1 MEPRPDSETS
11 RSPVSRSL
19 ALVASSLA
27 MVAAAKNVE
36 PQTADPQPLK
46 LYKDALFTYDISA
59 RKPTAANHC
68 ATSTRIGS
76 GKERVERDLFNF
88 FIHGPIHLSVAETAG
103 IGGNLEQESPFDT
116 SGDGIAQWTG
126 KRYAAMTKYVDEHP
140 SMTVLNAQIHYI
152 GVELTHGHGAGEDDR
167 PALADLRK
175 THTPS
180 EAAIVFS
187 TYYERPG
194 QPLIENRIRYAEK
207 MAPELGHL
215 ACERNTATQPPT
227 TFRRPWPGGPG
238 RR

>member
-1 MEPRPDSETS
+1 MEPRPDSETN
-11 RSPVSRSL
+11 RSPVSKGL
-19 ALVASSLA
+19 ALAASSLA
-27 MVAAAKNVE
+27 MVAAAKIVE
-36 PQTADPQPLK
+36 PQPADTQPLK
-46 LYKDALFTYDISA
+46 RFQDTTFIYDDSA
-59 RKPTAANHC
+59 HKPEVANRC
-68 ATSTRIGS
+68 ATNTRVGS

-88 FIHGPIHLSVAETAG
+88 FVRGPIHLSVAETAG
-103 IGGNLEQESPFDT
+103 IGGNLEQESPFDIK
-116 SGDGIAQWTG
+116 GDGIAQWTG
-126 KRYAAMTKYVDEHP
+126 KRYEAMTKYVDEHP

-152 GVELTHGHGAGEDDR
+152 GVELTHSHGAGEDDR

-180 EAAIVFS
+180 KAAIVFS

-215 ACERNTATQPPT
+215 ACERNTTSQQAIIS
-227 TFRRPWPGGPG
+227 RRLWRGGPD